1 MDVKAMQGLMKRSQ
15 MYAFQQIQTT
25 YFYLS
30 CLDLL
35 FIKRVTRVVIR
46 WPISNGTI
54 LYWI

>member
-1 MDVKAMQGLMKRSQ
+1 MQGLMKRSQ

-30 CLDLL
+30 CLELL